1 MLTIFIGIQFNFVL
15 FHFIEQQLSSPTRR
29 INQRKEKKEVISLLR
44 SKNKILPKLQRDF
57 HVGVMNA
64 VTQVIA
70 DDWKIIDVLVYEN

>member
-29 INQRKEKKEVISLLR
+29 INQRREKKKWFHICAQ
-44 SKNKILPKLQRDF
+44 NKLLPKLQRDF